1 VGEDVDRE
9 DVKFEELAFEV
20 DVASVVALAFEVETE
35 DDELRDVAFAAVK
48 NPPEVMKFVPEYE
61 VDLELPTDVELA
73 CTAILIVLFKETE
86 VMLAFVKVEKKAVIV
101 AFGLEVLET
110 CIDEKLK
117 ETDVKFKCEVVVE
130 TTAGGVIKFVK
141 EMLVALVK
149 TELDA

>member
-149 TELDA
+149 SELDA

>member
-1 VGEDVDRE
+1 MAEDVDRE
-9 DVKFEELAFEV
+9 DVRLEELAFGV

-48 NPPEVMKFVPEYE
+48 DPPEVVKFVPEYE
-61 VDLELPTDVELA
+61 VDLELPTEVGLA

-101 AFGLEVLET
+101 TFGPEVLET
-110 CIDEKLK
+110 CVDEELK
-117 ETDVKFKCEVVVE
+117 GTDVKFKRGVVVE
-130 TTAGGVIKFVK
+130 STAGGVIKLV
-141 EMLVALVK
+141 EEVLVALVE